1 MWIKIH
7 SRRISELTIY
17 QVRQVGD
24 KLLKWEKEKNHKE
37 TSRVFI
43 LVSEEEIQRI
53 IQHDFLKNDYQGEYY
68 LTQDQAEQELMLDQ
82 LTDYFKTQFNVYL
95 ERKTYC
101 FAVFD
106 FNLSYSGAICTGNQN
121 QFNVTFSK
129 IESTYGHVRE
139 RLQWESWYPLTEE
152 GLALMSHKIKETV
165 Q

>member
-1 MWIKIH
+1 M
-7 SRRISELTIY
+7 TIY

-37 TSRVFI
+37 TSRIFI

-53 IQHDFLKNDYQGEYY
+53 RQNDFLKSDYQGEYY

-82 LTDYFKTQFNVYL
+82 LTEYFKIQFDVNL

-106 FNLSYSGAICTGNQN
+106 FNPSYSGAICTGNQN

-129 IESTYGHVRE
+129 MENIYGHVRE
-139 RLQWESWYPLTEE
+139 RLQWECWYSLTEE
-152 GLALMSHKIKETV
+152 GLALMRNKIKETV

>member
-1 MWIKIH
+1 M
-7 SRRISELTIY
+7 TIY

-37 TSRVFI
+37 MSRVFI

-53 IQHDFLKNDYQGEYY
+53 QKNEFLKSDYKGEYY
-68 LTQDQAEQELMLDQ
+68 LTQNQAEQELMLNQ
-82 LTDYFKTQFNVYL
+82 ITNYFKTQFDVTL

-101 FAVFD
+101 FAEFD
-106 FNLSYSGAICTGNQN
+106 FNPNYSGAICTGNQN

-129 IESTYGHVRE
+129 LESTYGHIRE
-139 RLQWESWYPLTEE
+139 RLQWEKWFPLTKE
-152 GLALMSHKIKETV
+152 GLDLLSHKINETV